1 MRCCRFALLLCTVS
15 CFLSQLGPIRLN
27 AEEVSQGAAPV
38 SAQQASAS
46 SGNFRAGAIAVDI
59 SPQSFPVRVAGGFL
73 EGQAGQLSDQLF
85 ARAIVLD
92 DGTTRLVMVVV
103 DTCMMTQ
110 GLIDDA
116 KQRASTA
123 TGIPVKQMMVS
134 ATHTHAAPAAMAC
147 LGTRQDEAYAAQLP
161 GKIAKAIIAA
171 HDNLQPARIGW
182 AAMDDWEHTHN
193 RRWIRKPENKIVD
206 PYGGATG
213 RAHMHPGYESSTV
226 IGPSGPVDPTL
237 TVVALQTTAG
247 QPLAVLANYSQHY
260 FGAAAVSADYY
271 GLFCKHVASLLG
283 QPGEGNGPFVVA
295 LSQGTSGDLMWMD
308 YGVPAKS
315 ISMER
320 YAQAVARYA
329 ETALGKIE
337 YRDFAPIG
345 IVEQEITLKY
355 RTPDEQRLR
364 WAKPIAEQIEDDR
377 PKTMTEVYAME
388 AMILHQ
394 RRQASVKLQSIRIGE
409 LTIATLPNEVY
420 ALTGLKLRGR
430 SPGQTHFNIE
440 LANGAVGY
448 IPPPEQHVLGGYT
461 TWPART
467 AGLDNAAEPRIV
479 ETLIGGLE
487 KVTGLPRRVMRDQHG
502 VYANAILEAGPISY
516 WRMNDEDGDVARNS
530 VPDGPPARL
539 TPGYALYLPGVGSGS
554 GIGDQEQ
561 LISGNFSGPKQVN
574 RAIHFAGGELI
585 GEVQGVAAD
594 YSVVLWFWLGE
605 ASGASQRSGSLF
617 MGPSGE
623 NIMIQ
628 QGPDHLVNLVCE
640 EAMTTPQWAAN
651 QWNMAVISKT
661 GSKIRVTMNGASEPA
676 LQTSFE
682 PASQG
687 SAEVR
692 VGVGLQGKLDEI
704 ALFDRQLTTEEIKDF
719 WEFSG
724 IEQQRARE
732 AAERERIARKAAA
745 SIEPFVLP
753 NDYAKVVQA
762 LKPLIV
768 SPLVTAPQQLE
779 RSGNVSFADNT
790 HARFSAGRLFGKGL
804 ASASAYSVSLWFRNE
819 LATNVRPVTAYI
831 FSRGERG
838 DALAPGDHLGIGGS
852 YRGDLTGK
860 LIVFNGNTSNQV
872 VAGRSSIEP
881 RSWNHVV
888 MIRDGERVQVFLN
901 GDPHA
906 EIDSTIEVTTNSD
919 DFFFG
924 ARSDFFAPLQ
934 GNIAQL
940 ALFNRALDAAEISQL
955 NAAAQDAMSN
965 ADTASNNAE
974 SPTRLDEPAQGAPAP
989 DSQPLS
995 VEQSVE
1001 RLHVPRGYRVEVVAA
1016 EPAVIDPVAFDWDQT
1031 GRLWVVEMSD
1041 YPLGMDGRGKPGG
1054 RVRVLEDRDGDG
1066 KYETSQIFA
1075 DGLRF
1080 PNGILTWRE
1089 GVLVTAAP
1097 EILYLRDTD
1106 GDGRAD
1112 VQEVLFSGFNE
1123 GNQQLRM
1130 NHLRWGLDNWVYCA
1144 NGGHHANHGLGTQV
1158 TSHRTGASHTLGSRD
1173 FRFKPDTGELELESG
1188 PSQYGRNR
1196 NAWGHWFG
1204 TQNANPL
1211 WHYVLSDRYLG
1222 RNPHVPTVTPLK
1234 HLVGPG
1240 SPKVYPISELQ
1251 KRYHSF
1257 EQSGRFTSAC
1267 SGMIYNDALLFG
1279 SDALDHAFTCEPFHN
1294 LIQHNVL
1301 IDDGESYRARR
1312 PLAEGAHDFFASEDR
1327 WSRPVMARTGPD
1339 GGLWVADMYRYMIE
1353 HPDWLPT
1360 EGKEELLPHYRLGD
1374 QHGRIYRVVPSGG
1387 GERQRWSLD
1396 QAKTPE
1402 LVAALQSANDW
1413 QRDKA
1418 QQLLIWKSDP
1428 SSVPLLEALVATS
1441 KRPQTR
1447 LQAIWVLA
1455 GMDALEQETLLI
1467 ALADPHP
1474 RVRENAIRVAEKF
1487 PSEAVQAAACQLAR
1501 DPDTKVC
1508 LQLALS
1514 LGEWSTPPA
1523 SDALVTLASRFPG
1536 DSFMVAAVM
1545 SSALAH
1551 GGNFVSGITQ
1561 AEPQVLA
1568 AYRLPLLRQSLGAND
1583 QVSLAALLRGAIES
1597 KEQAPWPDLD
1607 AFLLLLQQLGID
1619 LHALSSPHPQGP
1631 LAAQVAR
1638 VDQFLV
1644 AAELLANNE
1653 RETDDIRLHAATLLC
1668 RVDKTRSAGVRLLA
1682 AWLRPQIDPARQ
1694 ADVIKILSQSGDASV
1709 PAMFARVWPE
1719 LSPEI
1724 RTIALQAWLS
1734 RNVWTRDLLDR
1745 IDSQTIPVGSLDLTQ
1760 RNRLLQHPDKST
1772 AARAKQLL
1780 ESSRLSTRQ
1789 EVINKYRGALQLTG
1803 KPAAGQLVYRRTCAN
1818 CHQRGDEGHDV
1829 GPNLATVAA
1838 HSDEKLL
1845 NNIFDPNIDIQPGYQ
1860 AYTCLLT
1867 SGEVL
1872 AGIIAGETANS
1883 ITIKQANGISRT
1895 VSREEIEH
1903 LQNTNR
1909 SFMPEGLET
1918 ELTPQDFADL
1928 LGFLRQPVG
1937 KE

>member
-1 MRCCRFALLLCTVS
+1 MRCSRFALLLCTAS
-15 CFLSQLGPIRLN
+15 CFLFQLNLIRLN
-27 AEEVSQGAAPV
+27 AEEVSQDAAPE
-38 SAQQASAS
+38 STQQAST
-46 SGNFRAGAIAVDI
+46 GNFRAGAVAVDI
-59 SPQSFPVRVAGGFL
+59 SPESFPVRIAGGFL
-73 EGQAGQLSDQLF
+73 EGQTGQLSDKLF
-85 ARAIVLD
+85 ARAIVMD
-92 DGTTRLVMVVV
+92 DGTSKLVMVVV

-110 GLIDDA
+110 KLIDDA
-116 KQRASTA
+116 KHRASSA
-123 TGIPVKQMMVS
+123 TGIPVTQMMVS

-147 LGTRQDEAYAAQLP
+147 LGTRQDETYAAQLP
-161 GKIAKAIIAA
+161 GKIANAIIAA

-182 AAMDDWEHTHN
+182 AAIDDWEHTHN
-193 RRWIRKPENKIVD
+193 RRWIRKPEHNIVD
-206 PYGGATG
+206 PFGGATG

-320 YAQAVARYA
+320 YAHAVARYA

-337 YRDFAPIG
+337 YRDFASIG
-345 IVEQEITLKY
+345 IVEQDITLKY
-355 RTPDEQRLR
+355 RTPDDQRLR
-364 WAKPIAEQIEDDR
+364 WAKPIAAQIEDDR

-394 RRQASVKLQSIRIGE
+394 RQQANVKVQSIRIGD

-467 AGLDNAAEPRIV
+467 AGLEVAAEPQIV

-487 KVTGLPRRVMRDQHG
+487 KVTGMARQVMRDQHG
-502 VYANAILEAGPISY
+502 VYAKAILEAGPISY
-516 WRMNDEDGDVARNS
+516 WRMNDEDGEMARNS

-561 LISGNFSGPKQVN
+561 LISGNFSGPKQIN

-585 GEVQGVAAD
+585 GQAPGVAAD
-594 YSVVLWFWLGE
+594 YSVVLWYWLGE

-623 NIMIQ
+623 NVMVQ
-628 QGPDHLVNLVCE
+628 QGPDHLVNLVCG
-640 EAMTTPQWAAN
+640 EAKTTPQWAAN

-661 GSKIRVTMNGASEPA
+661 GAQIHVTMNGASEPA

-682 PASQG
+682 LADQG
-687 SAEVR
+687 STEVR
-692 VGVGLQGKLDEI
+692 LGVGLQGKLDEI
-704 ALFDRQLTTEEIKDF
+704 AVFDRQLTAEEINHF
-719 WEFSG
+719 WELSG
-724 IEQQRARE
+724 IEQKRVRQ
-732 AAERERIARKAAA
+732 AAERERLARKAAA
-745 SIEPFVLP
+745 NIEPLVLP
-753 NDYAKVVQA
+753 IGYAKVVQS
-762 LKPLIV
+762 LKPLIA
-768 SPLVTAPQQLE
+768 SPLATAPPQLE
-779 RSGNVSFADNT
+779 RSGNVSFTDNT
-790 HARFSAGRLFGKGL
+790 FARFSAGRLAGKGL
-804 ASASAYSVSLWFRNE
+804 ASAPAYSVSFWFHNE
-819 LATNVRPVTAYI
+819 LETHVRPVTAYI
-831 FSRGERG
+831 FSRGEPG
-838 DALAPGDHLGIGGS
+838 DALAPGDHVGIGGS

-860 LIVFNGNTSNQV
+860 LIFFNGNTSNQV
-872 VAGRSSIEP
+872 VAGRSTIEP
-881 RSWNHVV
+881 RSWNHAV

-901 GDPHA
+901 GDPLA
-906 EIDSTIEVTTNSD
+906 EIDTTIEVTTRSD
-919 DFFFG
+919 EYFFG
-924 ARSDFFAPLQ
+924 ARSDFFAPLR
-934 GNIAQL
+934 GNVAHL
-940 ALFNRALDAAEISQL
+940 ALFDRALDAAEIYQL
-955 NAAAQDAMSN
+955 NAAAQDAISN
-965 ADTASNNAE
+965 AETASDNAKG
-974 SPTRLDEPAQGAPAP
+974 PTRKDEPAQGAPAP

-995 VEQSVE
+995 IEQSVE
-1001 RLHVPRGYRVEVVAA
+1001 RLHVPRGFRAEVVAA
-1016 EPAVIDPVAFDWDQT
+1016 EPAVVDPVAFDWDQA
-1031 GRLWVVEMSD
+1031 GRLWVAEMSD
-1041 YPLGMDGRGKPGG
+1041 YPLGLDGRGKPGG

-1066 KYETSQIFA
+1066 KYETNQIFA

-1097 EILYLRDTD
+1097 EILYLADTD

-1112 VQEVLFSGFNE
+1112 IQEVLFSGFNE

-1222 RNPHVPTVTPLK
+1222 RNPHVPTVTPLN

-1279 SDALDHAFTCEPFHN
+1279 SDALAHAFTCEPFHN

-1301 IDDGESYRARR
+1301 IDDGVSYRARR

-1327 WSRPVMARTGPD
+1327 WSRPVMVRTGPD

-1353 HPDWLPT
+1353 HPDWLPK
-1360 EGKEELLPHYRLGD
+1360 EGKAELVPHYRLGD

-1387 GERQRWSLD
+1387 GERQSWSLE
-1396 QAKTPE
+1396 QATTPE

-1418 QQLLIWKSDP
+1418 QQLLIWNHDP

-1441 KRPQTR
+1441 RRPETR

-1455 GMDALEQETLLI
+1455 GMDALEQDTLLT

-1474 RVRENAIRVAEKF
+1474 RVRENAIRVAENY
-1487 PSEAVQAAACQLAR
+1487 PSVTVQAAACQLAHA
-1501 DPDTKVC
+1501 PDAKVC
-1508 LQLALS
+1508 LQLALT
-1514 LGEWSTPPA
+1514 LGEWRTPLA
-1523 SDALVTLASRFPG
+1523 SNALVTLASRFPD

-1545 SSALAH
+1545 SSALSH
-1551 GGNFVSGITQ
+1551 GGGFVSGVTQ
-1561 AEPQVLA
+1561 SGPQVIA
-1568 AYRLPLLRQSLGAND
+1568 AYRLPLLRQSLAAND
-1583 QVSLAALLRGAIES
+1583 QDSLAALLRGALGP
-1597 KEQAPWPDLD
+1597 KEEAPWPDLD
-1607 AFLLLLQQLGID
+1607 AFLLLLQQLGVD
-1619 LHALSSPHPQGP
+1619 LHALSAMDPQGP
-1631 LAAQVAR
+1631 LALQVAR
-1638 VDQFLV
+1638 VDQLLV
-1644 AAELLANNE
+1644 AAERLANNE
-1653 RETDDIRLHAATLLC
+1653 DQPVAFRLSAATLLC
-1668 RVDKTRSAGVRLLA
+1668 RVDKSRSAGVRLLA

-1694 ADVIKILSQSGDASV
+1694 AHVIETLAQSGDPTV
-1709 PAMFARVWPE
+1709 PEVFAEVWSE

-1724 RTIALQAWLS
+1724 RTLALQAWLS
-1734 RNVWTRDLLDR
+1734 RNAWIHDLLDR
-1745 IDSQTIPVGSLDLTQ
+1745 IESQMMPVASLDLTQ

-1772 AARAKQLL
+1772 AARATQLL

-1803 KPAAGQLVYRRTCAN
+1803 KPSAGQLVYRRTCAN
-1818 CHQRGDEGHDV
+1818 CHQRGDEGHNV

-1838 HSDEKLL
+1838 HSNEKLL

-1883 ITIKQANGISRT
+1883 ITIKQANGLART
-1895 VSREEIEH
+1895 VSRAEIEH

-1928 LGFLRQPVG
+1928 LTYLRQPVA
-1937 KE
+1937 EN